1 MSIGKRLVDLAR
13 SNLTDFRSA
22 FDRDHLRDLLSSRR
36 ASDEGDDKSDDKA
49 DDKANDKAAKD
60 AAAAGEGEDHQSVG
74 AKAGRKA
81 RKFRDAAE
89 DAWERAY
96 ESAKARAGVR
106 GEPPSDPAADRRRWY
121 KTLEVEPGADLK
133 TVRRAYRKALL
144 QYHPDKFAND
154 PEKQKVATE
163 VTRRLTEAYNG
174 LTRYLGG

>member
-22 FDRDHLRDLLSSRR
+22 FDGDHLRELLRSRK
-36 ASDEGDDKSDDKA
+36 EPEDDTEAATA
-49 DDKANDKAAKD
+49 DPSPEAQDS
-60 AAAAGEGEDHQSVG
+60 ESVG
-74 AKAGRKA
+74 AKAGRRA

-89 DAWERAY
+89 EAWERAY
-96 ESAKARAGVR
+96 ESARTRAGVR
-106 GEPPSDPAADRRRWY
+106 GEPPSDPAADRKRWY

>member
-22 FDRDHLRDLLSSRR
+22 FDRDHLRDLLRSRR
-36 ASDEGDDKSDDKA
+36 EVEDEEAGPTVEGPADPSDPE
-49 DDKANDKAAKD
+49 
-60 AAAAGEGEDHQSVG
+60 SVG
-74 AKAGRKA
+74 SKAGRQA

-106 GEPPSDPAADRRRWY
+106 GEPPSDPAADRKRWY
-121 KTLEVEPGADLK
+121 KILEVEPGADLK

-154 PEKQKVATE
+154 PEKQKAATE

>member
-22 FDRDHLRDLLSSRR
+22 FDRDHLRDLLRSRR
-36 ASDEGDDKSDDKA
+36 ETEDDEPASPAAEAAPEGQAQGQASDDE
-49 DDKANDKAAKD
+49 
-60 AAAAGEGEDHQSVG
+60 SVG
-74 AKAGRKA
+74 TKAGRKA

-89 DAWERAY
+89 EAWERAY
-96 ESAKARAGVR
+96 DTAKARAGVR
-106 GEPPSDPAADRRRWY
+106 GEPPSDPAADRKRWY

-144 QYHPDKFAND
+144 QYHPDKFATD
-154 PEKQKVATE
+154 PEKQKAATE

>member
-22 FDRDHLRDLLSSRR
+22 FDRDHLRDLLRSRR
-36 ASDEGDDKSDDKA
+36 EA
-49 DDKANDKAAKD
+49 DDEPPQQQ
-60 AAAAGEGEDHQSVG
+60 EGEQGQAQPDGDSVG
-74 AKAGRKA
+74 TKAGRQA

-89 DAWERAY
+89 EAWERAY
-96 ESAKARAGVR
+96 ENARARAGVR
-106 GEPPSDPAADRRRWY
+106 GEPPSDPAADRKRWY
-121 KTLEVEPGADLK
+121 KILEVEPGADLK

-154 PEKQKVATE
+154 PEKQKAATE

>member
-1 MSIGKRLVDLAR
+1 MGIGKRFLDLAR
-13 SNLTDFRSA
+13 SNITDFRSA
-22 FDRDHLRDLLSSRR
+22 FDRDNLRDLLTSRSRDEEEEDEAEEPSASS
-36 ASDEGDDKSDDKA
+36 S
-49 DDKANDKAAKD
+49 
-60 AAAAGEGEDHQSVG
+60 SVG
-74 AKAGRKA
+74 EKAGRRA
-81 RKFRDAAE
+81 RAFRDAAE
-89 DAWERAY
+89 EAWERAY

-133 TVRRAYRKALL
+133 TVRRGYRKLLL

-154 PEKQKVATE
+154 PKKQAAATE

>member
-1 MSIGKRLVDLAR
+1 MSIGKRLIDLAR

-22 FDRDHLRDLLSSRR
+22 FDRDHLRDLLTSRR
-36 ASDEGDDKSDDKA
+36 EPEAEAEEEAPAPEA
-49 DDKANDKAAKD
+49 D
-60 AAAAGEGEDHQSVG
+60 GESVG
-74 AKAGRKA
+74 SKAGRQA
-81 RKFRDAAE
+81 RKFKDAAE

-106 GEPPSDPAADRRRWY
+106 GEPPSDPAGDRRRWY
-121 KTLEVEPGADLK
+121 KDLELQPGADLK
-133 TVRRAYRKALL
+133 TVRRAYRRAML

-154 PEKQKVATE
+154 PEKQKAATE

>member
-22 FDRDHLRDLLSSRR
+22 FDRDNLRDLLTSRR
-36 ASDEGDDKSDDKA
+36 EPEAEAEVAAHDGEGD
-49 DDKANDKAAKD
+49 
-60 AAAAGEGEDHQSVG
+60 ESVG
-74 AKAGRKA
+74 AKAGRRA
-81 RKFRDAAE
+81 RKVRDAAE

-96 ESAKARAGVR
+96 ETAKARAGVR
-106 GEPPSDPAADRRRWY
+106 GEPPTDPAADRRRWY
-121 KTLEVEPGADLK
+121 KTLEVQPGADIK
-133 TVRRAYRKALL
+133 TVRRAYRKAML

-154 PEKQKVATE
+154 PDKQKVATE

>member
-1 MSIGKRLVDLAR
+1 MSIGKRLIDLAR

-22 FDRDHLRDLLSSRR
+22 FDRDHLRDLLTSRR
-36 ASDEGDDKSDDKA
+36 EEEDSD
-49 DDKANDKAAKD
+49 
-60 AAAAGEGEDHQSVG
+60 GEDTEPESVG
-74 AKAGRKA
+74 TKAGRRA
-81 RKFRDAAE
+81 RKVRDAAE

-121 KTLEVEPGADLK
+121 KTLEVPPGSDLK

-144 QYHPDKFAND
+144 QYHPDKFASD
-154 PEKQKVATE
+154 PEKQAAATE
-163 VTRRLTEAYNG
+163 ITRRLTEAYNG

>member
-1 MSIGKRLVDLAR
+1 MAIGKRIWDLAR
-13 SNLTDFRSA
+13 SNLSDFRQTFRGGPDA
-22 FDRDHLRDLLSSRR
+22 FDGLSEEERQ
-36 ASDEGDDKSDDKA
+36 ALDEELKK
-49 DDKANDKAAKD
+49 
-60 AAAAGEGEDHQSVG
+60 ETVG
-74 AKAGRKA
+74 AKAGRGA
-81 RKFRDAAE
+81 RRVRDAAE

-121 KTLEVEPGADLK
+121 KTLELQPGADLK
-133 TVRRAYRKALL
+133 TVRRSYRKLLL

-154 PEKQKVATE
+154 PAKQKVATE

>member
-22 FDRDHLRDLLSSRR
+22 FDRDHLRDLLRSRR
-36 ASDEGDDKSDDKA
+36 EADDEEPARAPEPAAAESQTEGQASDDE
-49 DDKANDKAAKD
+49 
-60 AAAAGEGEDHQSVG
+60 SVG
-74 AKAGRKA
+74 TKAGRRA

-89 DAWERAY
+89 EAWERAY
-96 ESAKARAGVR
+96 DTAKARAGVR

-154 PEKQKVATE
+154 PEKQKAATE